1 MTITLGKNWIE
12 KLKRGSV
19 NSDKREVTG
28 KLKEFK
34 YTDIDFD
41 SDQSDETIPQDGEEE
56 SYTSWCTVKDV

>member
-56 SYTSWCTVKDV
+56 SYTSWYTVKDV